1 MRILLAEDD
10 QMIGT
15 SIRTSL
21 QGEGYLV
28 DMMQDGRAVS
38 EVVLSEHFDL
48 LLLDLGLPGRSGLD
62 ILKDVRAAGNGIP
75 VIVITARDGIE
86 DRVTGLDLG
95 ADDYLVKPFSAR
107 ELAARIRSALRRSCG
122 RVEPELDILGVR
134 FNLHQRQIMK
144 DGEPVLLSAK
154 EYAVVEALIQ
164 RPGVILS
171 RAQLE
176 ERLYGWGEEV
186 DSNAVLVHIHAVRQ
200 KLGADFIR
208 TLRGVGYFVPKPG
221 MRQ

>member
-10 QMIGT
+10 RMIGT

-28 DMMQDGRAVS
+28 DILQDGRAVS

-48 LLLDLGLPGRSGLD
+48 LLLDLGLPHRSGLD
-62 ILKDVRAAGNGIP
+62 ILKDLRAAGNGIP

-122 RVEPELDILGVR
+122 RVEPEVEILGVR

-144 DGEPVLLSAK
+144 DGATVMLSAK
-154 EYAVVEALIQ
+154 EYAIVEALIQ

-208 TLRGVGYFVPKPG
+208 TLRGVGYFVPKAG
-221 MRQ
+221 LRQ

>member
-15 SIRTSL
+15 NIRTAL

-48 LLLDLGLPGRSGLD
+48 LLLDLGLPNRSGLD
-62 ILKDVRAAGNGIP
+62 ILKDLRAAGNGIP

-107 ELAARIRSALRRSCG
+107 ELMARIRSALRRSCG
-122 RVEPELDILGVR
+122 RVEPELNILGVR
-134 FNLHQRQIMK
+134 FNLHQRQIVK
-144 DGEPVLLSAK
+144 DGEPVILSAK

-200 KLGADFIR
+200 KLGTDFIR

-221 MRQ
+221 ARQ